1 MKFFSLG
8 PVQMFP
14 HTLKVAAEQVPY
26 FRTKEFSEIML
37 ESEQLLIKCQH
48 APSDS
53 KVIFLTA
60 SGTAAMEAAVFNIF
74 DANDR
79 LLVIDGGIFGH
90 RFVQICEAY
99 GIPHDVL
106 SLKFGESL
114 TPDTLAPF
122 ENGNYTGLLVNI
134 HETSTGQLYD
144 IKMLSDFCRRKN
156 LYFIVD
162 AISSFLADE
171 YDMEKYGVDATILS
185 SQKGLALAP
194 GMSFVTLSKRL
205 LDERIS
211 KNHPLSLYFNF
222 NEYIENQKRGQTP
235 YTPAVRV
242 AYELND
248 MLRHIVY
255 DEGGIENRISGVKAD
270 VDKFRARLGSFSD
283 IEIPKYRISYA
294 ATPLLF
300 DGVVRSADTVYNQLR
315 YEHDITLTPCGG
327 NLKNIM
333 VRVGHIG
340 YHPWSD
346 YEQLLGALEIVLGTK
361 ERR

>member
-8 PVQMFP
+8 PVEMFP
-14 HTLKVAAEQVPY
+14 FTLKVAEKQVPY
-26 FRTKEFSEIML
+26 FRTSEFSEIML
-37 ESEQLLIKCQH
+37 ESEKLLIKCLE
-48 APSDS
+48 AEEDS

-74 DANDR
+74 NEKDK
-79 LLVIDGGIFGH
+79 LIVIDGGIFGH
-90 RFVQICEAY
+90 RFVQICETY
-99 GIPHDVL
+99 KIPHDVL
-106 SLKFGESL
+106 SLKYGERL
-114 TPDTLAPF
+114 TEEKLNEYKNND
-122 ENGNYTGLLVNI
+122 YTGLLVNI

-144 IKMLSDFCRRKN
+144 IKMLSDFCKSKN
-156 LYFIVD
+156 MYFVVD

-171 YDMEKYGVDATILS
+171 YNVQKYGIDATVLS
-185 SQKGLALAP
+185 SQKGLALGP
-194 GMSFVTLSKRL
+194 GMSFVILSQRIVK
-205 LDERIS
+205 ERVA
-211 KNHPLSLYFNF
+211 KNKPLSLYFNF

-255 DEGGIENRISGVKAD
+255 EEGGMKGRLSAVQND
-270 VDKFRARLGSFSD
+270 VRSFRTRLSD
-283 IEIPKYRISYA
+283 YNVDIPDYPISYA

-300 DGVVRSADTVYNQLR
+300 DKTAFDADDVYTKLR

-327 NLKNIM
+327 NLKKIM

-346 YEQLLGALEIVLGTK
+346 YELLLTALEKVIG
-361 ERR
+361 RRS